1 MKRLFACH
9 LFCLLSHFFF
19 SCVACVWLCLCLCE
33 RGRGER
39 LCERG
44 RGERLFLR
52 LSLSLLTFTS
62 AFHLFLS
69 HTRAR
74 ALSLCL
80 CLARLFEA
88 VLTSLVVTTEHRHTV
103 SGHKLLVHA
112 ALRGLKLLGYA
123 VLSLL
128 VSLSQRNTRHSSP
141 TLIPA
146 PEFNAHL
153 QTAGVWVTGRVG
165 VWVCG

>member
-1 MKRLFACH
+1 MRLNPGYEASLCVISFVS
-9 LFCLLSHFFF
+9 CLTFFF
-19 SCVACVWLCLCLCE
+19 LVSLAFGSASASVRE
-33 RGRGER
+33 E
-39 LCERG
+39 
-44 RGERLFLR
+44 GERLFLC

-80 CLARLFEA
+80 CLARLFET
-88 VLTSLVVTTEHRHTV
+88 VPTSLVVTTEHRHTV

-112 ALRGLKLLGYA
+112 ALRGFKLLGYA